1 MTSKPTKEKLP
12 PLEQGLLEAMQA
24 LDNQIARRM
33 ERSPA
38 EREVHG
44 VQKWEPYQTKI
55 EEVTALVMQAFG
67 EESVKLDSLL
77 ILTQAFVKSLYLL
90 TEELG
95 VEGLGELRAAYTR
108 TALEL
113 MSRDVHYGL
122 SQLGAESQVN

>member
-1 MTSKPTKEKLP
+1 M
-12 PLEQGLLEAMQA
+12 EAMQA
-24 LDNQIARRM
+24 LDNQVARRM

-44 VQKWEPYQTKI
+44 VQKWEPYQSKI

-67 EESVKLDSLL
+67 EDSVKLDSLL
-77 ILTQAFVKSLYLL
+77 ILAQAFVKSLYLL

-95 VEGLGELRAAYTR
+95 VEGLGEIRAAYCR

-113 MSRDVHYGL
+113 IGRDTHYGL
-122 SQLGAESQVN
+122 SQLGLDSQVN